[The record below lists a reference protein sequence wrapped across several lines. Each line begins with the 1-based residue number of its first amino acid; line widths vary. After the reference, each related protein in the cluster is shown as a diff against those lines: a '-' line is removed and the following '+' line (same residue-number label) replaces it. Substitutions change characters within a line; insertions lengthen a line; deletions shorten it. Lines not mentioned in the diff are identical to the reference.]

1 MDYCSVEFGQNECM
15 VHRKKGGKMNPV
27 KILVLTICAFF
38 IAGNAFSVFAGDY
51 DQTISVFRKSSA
63 VQPFFNSAYGYA
75 VFPTVG
81 KGGIVVGGAYGKG
94 RVYRQGDIT
103 GEVTLSKVSV
113 GFQLGG
119 QAFSEIIFFK
129 TSGLMMTLSAAVLNL
144 TPPCPPWSSPPVPR
158 PKPAPRGQ
166 PPVPV
171 PGPPQGPRLKSV
183 TPKGWPCS
191 SIPRGA

>member
-119 QAFSEIIFFK
+119 QAFSEIIFFQDK
-129 TSGLMMTLSAAVLNL
+129 RAYDDFISGSFEFDASMSAVVITAGAQAKAG
-144 TPPCPPWSSPPVPR
+144 TE
-158 PKPAPRGQ
+158 GQ